1 MQISCIHR
9 CEKNMQASDLRPAR
23 DFAVH
28 FGVKSVIYGPAGS
41 GKTPVINT
49 APKPILLACEPGL
62 LSMRNSIVP
71 TWEGYT
77 PERINDFFKWL
88 FNSKEASLFDT
99 VAIDSTSHMADIYL
113 QAALKT
119 NKHGLAAYGEMAS
132 NTLAHLN
139 TLYYTRYKH
148 TYLIAKQEIINENGL
163 TIKRPYYPGKQLP
176 VELPHKFDQILQLDI
191 QNVPG
196 VGQVKAFRCQASID
210 VLARDRTGMLSEFEP
225 PDFNAIV
232 KKAMS

>member
-1 MQISCIHR
+1 MNLS
-9 CEKNMQASDLRPAR
+9 SLRPAR
-23 DFAVH
+23 DFAVN
-28 FGVKSVIYGPAGS
+28 FGVKSVVYGPAGS

-49 APKPILLACEPGL
+49 APRPVLLACEPGL
-62 LSMRNSIVP
+62 LSMRGSNVP
-71 TWEGYT
+71 TWQAFT
-77 PERINDFFKWL
+77 PEAIEEFFKWV
-88 FNSKEASLFDT
+88 FGSEETKNFDT
-99 VAIDSTSHMADIYL
+99 IAIDSTSHMAEVYL

-119 NKHGLAAYGEMAS
+119 NKHGLAAYGEMAT
-132 NTLAHLN
+132 NTLKHLN

-196 VGQVKAFRCQASID
+196 VGQTKAFRCQGSID
-210 VLARDRTGMLSEFEP
+210 VLARDRTGQLAEFEP
-225 PDFNAIV
+225 PDFSLLV
-232 KKAMS
+232 SKAMR